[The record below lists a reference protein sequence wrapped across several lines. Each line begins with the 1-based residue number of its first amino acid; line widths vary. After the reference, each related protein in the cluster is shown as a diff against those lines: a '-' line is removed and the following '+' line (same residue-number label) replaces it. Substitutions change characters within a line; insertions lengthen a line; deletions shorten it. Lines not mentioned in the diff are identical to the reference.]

1 LTIRFVRIVPPFS
14 ANFFSSG
21 TVLATVTRPSQPR
34 NSAGI
39 ESAGGCAPNPPPPPA
54 APSRAGMPP
63 STKISTSYFA
73 LRLPASSVPGNTTSN
88 GNSYCSNSQRVQ
100 PEGID
105 PPY

>member
-1 LTIRFVRIVPPFS
+1 MVPPFS

-21 TVLATVTRPSQPR
+21 TVFATVTRPSQPR

-39 ESAGGCAPNPPPPPA
+39 VSAAGWAPKPPPPPPA
-54 APSRAGMPP
+54 PPSRAGIPP

-73 LRLPASSVPGNTTSN
+73 FRLPASSVLGKTTSN

-100 PEGID
+100 PDGID